1 MVELPLLKVWFNILL
16 PMSTSDQQKPLCEG
30 QAWAGTGIV
39 SAGLLRSLRK
49 EDLSDPFLS
58 ASGSPSEAAAVRL
71 PDPEQPQMAESAPDS
86 HCRAR

>member
-1 MVELPLLKVWFNILL
+1 M
-16 PMSTSDQQKPLCEG
+16 
-30 QAWAGTGIV
+30 